1 MRLDMYEMSENR
13 ILIGEYQMANK
24 RKLNKEERK
33 RRRLQKGNQ
42 WLLTYQGTPKH
53 MVKHYRER
61 FHVDSM
67 TAVKDLQELG
77 VNYTQEQLDNIKQ
90 AEEER
95 LKQKRLQKEKKKR
108 EKYETIY
115 EDCDDRFAFIAG
127 YTSGGAPYGTTWE
140 EMGIDPELP
149 FEEKVERLAEGD
161 YSITE
166 EDETNWDDEITEMLV
181 LPGLF
186 SVCQVEDYS
195 QVDLDAEYCFIGKT
209 DEEKSLVCRTGDVPD
224 NTIQQSDGWRAFRI
238 KGVLDFSL
246 IGILAEISGA
256 LARYEVGLFA
266 ISTFNTDYILVKDK
280 DYKRAVKA
288 LTSEAYRIIEM
299 E

>member
-1 MRLDMYEMSENR
+1 M
-13 ILIGEYQMANK
+13 
-24 RKLNKEERK
+24 
-33 RRRLQKGNQ
+33 
-42 WLLTYQGTPKH
+42 
-53 MVKHYRER
+53 
-61 FHVDSM
+61 DSM

>member
-1 MRLDMYEMSENR
+1 MISIFLIRKQQCMQYCPEFDIMLLDMYEMNENR

-24 RKLNKEERK
+24 GKLNKEERK
-33 RRRLQKGNQ
+33 RRRLQKGKQ

-77 VNYTQEQLDNIKQ
+77 VNYTQEQLDNIKW
-90 AEEER
+90 AEDER
-95 LKQKRLQKEKKKR
+95 LKQRRLEKEKKKR

-140 EMGIDPELP
+140 EIGIDPELL

-161 YSITE
+161 YSIIE
-166 EDETNWDDEITEMLV
+166 EDETNWDDEMPEMLV
-181 LPGLF
+181 LPSLF

-195 QVDLDAEYCFIGKT
+195 QVNLDL
-209 DEEKSLVCRTGDVPD
+209 
-224 NTIQQSDGWRAFRI
+224 
-238 KGVLDFSL
+238 
-246 IGILAEISGA
+246 
-256 LARYEVGLFA
+256 
-266 ISTFNTDYILVKDK
+266 
-280 DYKRAVKA
+280 
-288 LTSEAYRIIEM
+288 
-299 E
+299 

>member
-1 MRLDMYEMSENR
+1 
-13 ILIGEYQMANK
+13 MANK

-33 RRRLQKGNQ
+33 RRRLQKGKQ

-77 VNYTQEQLDNIKQ
+77 VNYTQEQLDNIKR

-149 FEEKVERLAEGD
+149 FEEKVERLAEGN
-161 YSITE
+161 YSLTE
-166 EDETNWDDEITEMLV
+166 EDETNWDDKMPEMLV

-195 QVDLDAEYCFIGKT
+195 QVNLDAEYCFIGKT
-209 DEEKSLVCRTGDVPD
+209 DEEKSLVCHTGDVPD

-238 KGVLDFSL
+238 QGVLDFSL
-246 IGILAEISGA
+246 IGILTEISGA
-256 LARYEVGLFA
+256 LARHEVGLFA

-280 DYKRAVKA
+280 DYKRAIKA
-288 LTSEAYRIIEM
+288 LTSEAYRIIEA

>member
-1 MRLDMYEMSENR
+1 
-13 ILIGEYQMANK
+13 MANK

-33 RRRLQKGNQ
+33 RRRLQKGKQ

-77 VNYTQEQLDNIKQ
+77 VNYTQEQLDNIKR

-140 EMGIDPELP
+140 EIWQSSMKLPLTHASLLSIPE
-149 FEEKVERLAEGD
+149 KISHVTAR
-161 YSITE
+161 
-166 EDETNWDDEITEMLV
+166 WD
-181 LPGLF
+181 
-186 SVCQVEDYS
+186 
-195 QVDLDAEYCFIGKT
+195 
-209 DEEKSLVCRTGDVPD
+209 
-224 NTIQQSDGWRAFRI
+224 
-238 KGVLDFSL
+238 
-246 IGILAEISGA
+246 SGT
-256 LARYEVGLFA
+256 R
-266 ISTFNTDYILVKDK
+266 S
-280 DYKRAVKA
+280 
-288 LTSEAYRIIEM
+288 
-299 E
+299 